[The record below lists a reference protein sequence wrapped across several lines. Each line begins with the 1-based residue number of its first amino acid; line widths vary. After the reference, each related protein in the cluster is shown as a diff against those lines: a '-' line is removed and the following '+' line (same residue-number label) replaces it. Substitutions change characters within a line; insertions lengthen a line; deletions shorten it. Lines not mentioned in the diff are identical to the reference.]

1 MAAPAACVLL
11 SGCGQHAGG
20 RRVPLA
26 AVVNGM
32 PVTQQE
38 LSRDVQYS
46 QQYYGATQGVPAER
60 CVPGRGDYT
69 CRVLQRQVLNRL
81 VQERVIMQYAAQHHL
96 TITGRDRRRVDA
108 ALRKLS
114 AVHQAPAALLRTLLF
129 GQVLVEKVEA
139 AVTPARALRGPMYHI
154 RKYVISP
161 LQGIPEH
168 VRYAQAVSLATD
180 GKPVPDGTNILDEWE
195 APFRLPH
202 DQRNALQYAARNQF
216 AGPFH
221 VRDRWLV
228 IQLRTTAVRTYG
240 RPAQT
245 VIAQHYFSRW
255 LMEQMLHS
263 HVQCFNVNGSSMACP
278 ATKP

>member
-1 MAAPAACVLL
+1 MAAAPACVVLG
-11 SGCGQHAGG
+11 GCGQHAH
-20 RRVPLA
+20 RIPLA
-26 AVVNGM
+26 AVVNGT

-46 QQYYGATQGVPAER
+46 QRYYGTTQGVPAVR
-60 CVPGRGDYT
+60 CGPGHGDYT
-69 CRVLQRQVLNRL
+69 CGVLQRQVLNRL
-81 VQERVIMQYAAQHHL
+81 VQERVIMRYAAQHHL
-96 TITGRDRRRVDA
+96 AITSRDRRRANA

-114 AVHQAPAALLRTLLF
+114 TVNSAPAALLRTLMF
-129 GQVLVEKVEA
+129 SQVLVEKVEV
-139 AVTPARALRGPMYHI
+139 AVTPPRALRGTMYHI

-161 LQGIPEH
+161 LHGIPEH

-180 GKPVPDGTNILDEWE
+180 GKPIPDGTNILDEWE
-195 APFRLPH
+195 APFRLPL
-202 DQRNALQYAARNQF
+202 DQRDALQYAARNQF

-228 IQLRTTAVRTYG
+228 IQLQDTAVRTYG

-278 ATKP
+278 RIKS

>member
-1 MAAPAACVLL
+1 MAVPAACVLL
-11 SGCGQHAGG
+11 AGCGQHA

-38 LSRDVQYS
+38 LSKDVQYS
-46 QQYYGATQGVPAER
+46 QRYYGATQGVPAVR
-60 CVPGRGDYT
+60 CVPEHSDYT

-81 VQERVIMQYAAQHHL
+81 VQERVIMQYAARHHL
-96 TITGRDRRRVDA
+96 AITARDRRRVNA
-108 ALRKLS
+108 ALPKLS
-114 AVHQAPAALLRTLLF
+114 AANRASAALLRTLLF
-129 GQVLVEKVEA
+129 GQVLVEKVEV
-139 AVTPARALRGPMYHI
+139 AVTPARALRGPLYHI

-161 LQGIPEH
+161 LEGIPEH

-180 GKPVPDGTNILDEWE
+180 GKPIPDGTNILDEWE

-202 DQRNALQYAARNQF
+202 DQRDALRYAGHNQF
-216 AGPFH
+216 TGPFH

-228 IQLRTTAVRTYG
+228 IQLQKTAVRTYG
-240 RPAQT
+240 RPAQL
-245 VIAQHYFSRW
+245 VISQHYFSHW

-263 HVQCFNVNGSSMACP
+263 HVRCFNVNGSSVACP
-278 ATKP
+278 ALKP